1 MWMYGYEVG
10 IKKFLKAFLI
20 LSVVAFGASCSS
32 DETATQKATQNME
45 VSTNSTP
52 TKSDENTD
60 TSDETTSDIKESE
73 EEQSQDKDEPEVKD
87 GEIDNTE
94 STDPSAVPVVEIS
107 YPVEVTI
114 EQTFCNAGDGDCW
127 DYRTSA
133 PSFYACEDSNDA
145 AFRAANCTEE
155 NITVLVNKECGRVEN
170 SARPQSYQYYVIFNP
185 SDTKFILNVT
195 DTTGN
200 YWGAHSNAD
209 LNPGSWVGHNFQW
222 NLYNGVTYDIRGE
235 LTLEDGTVAA
245 EFPLYSQTKNC

>member
-1 MWMYGYEVG
+1 MVGYTLEMKH
-10 IKKFLKAFLI
+10 KKIVVPALCLFFLAG
-20 LSVVAFGASCSS
+20 SVSCSS
-32 DETATQKATQNME
+32 EDGKQTQQPVGEEVPVVTETPEEPQPVQETQAVQDVAPVIE
-45 VSTNSTP
+45 
-52 TKSDENTD
+52 
-60 TSDETTSDIKESE
+60 ETE
-73 EEQSQDKDEPEVKD
+73 D
-87 GEIDNTE
+87 GTIDNTE
-94 STDPSAVPVVEIS
+94 PTDPSAVPVVEIS

>member
-87 GEIDNTE
+87 GEMDNTE
-94 STDPSAVPVVEIS
+94 PSAVPVVEIS

-209 LNPGSWVGHNFQW
+209 LNPRSWVGHNFQW

>member
-20 LSVVAFGASCSS
+20 LLVVAFGASCSS

-87 GEIDNTE
+87 GEMDNTE
-94 STDPSAVPVVEIS
+94 PSAVPVVEIS

-209 LNPGSWVGHNFQW
+209 LNPRSWVGHNFQW

-235 LTLEDGTVAA
+235 LTLEDGTVAS